1 MRDPVTQLLYP
12 VIMCGGAGSRLW
24 PASRPSRPKQFIPLA
39 GNRSLFQETAMRVAG
54 LAEGGGRLI
63 VVAGVGHRTWIV
75 DQLEEIGIEAQL
87 LLEPEA
93 RDSAAAMAAAA
104 AWTQQRDPDGV
115 NAFVASDHHIPDHE
129 AFRQAV
135 RVAAAEAATAGRI
148 VTLGVRPTEPSS
160 AYGYIK
166 PQGEGLSAVA
176 AFVEKPDTDT
186 AARHVA
192 AGYLWNS
199 GNFIVGATTLVDEL
213 RLHAPAV
220 EAAARAALPDGGGSI
235 LTLGPAF
242 GGAPKISIDYAVMEH
257 TRRAAVLPVDFAWS
271 DLGAWDAIH
280 ATGEGDFGMHV
291 LEDAEGCLVRAPEGV
306 MVAALGVRNLAI
318 VAERDAIL
326 VCDLSRSQE
335 VKRVVE
341 RLRATAPQHLDFDQP
356 APETLEAGAGRLA
369 DWLRLRALPLWAA
382 MGQTADG
389 TFVQAIS
396 ADGRAFAGMRHLRV
410 QARQIQAFAEAGRLG
425 WTGPWRRCVNLGLA
439 RLFADHLE
447 AGGTWRATLTADGA
461 PLDEPASADDLA
473 VVLTALAAARAVGA
487 DHDDLD
493 ARAAALRDG
502 LAAGN
507 ADLRLLEASL
517 AWEVAGG
524 DRTWVELTDSLSG
537 QAPAAHA
544 PGGAGSDFERAWLL
558 ARTGARRRDPALLRA
573 ALELNARGRFGVN
586 EGRQVVADAAGPDGA
601 PDGSRRRL
609 RAQADWLRSTLILS
623 ETAGDGDRGALLQD
637 AAAAQRAVWTFLT
650 PDGLWCDRLDP
661 SHSPPR
667 HPASALSL
675 HRLVA
680 CLGQLAATA
689 EHTGLRGIETA
700 PLA

>member
-1 MRDPVTQLLYP
+1 MTQLLYP

-63 VVAGVGHRTWIV
+63 VVAGVGHRVWIV

-104 AWTQQRDPDGV
+104 AWTLQRDPDGV

-135 RVAAAEAATAGRI
+135 RTAAAEAATAGRI

-176 AFVEKPDTDT
+176 AFVEKPDTET

-199 GNFIVGATTLVDEL
+199 GNFIVGAGTLVDEM

-356 APETLEAGAGRLA
+356 APETLEAGAARLA

-382 MGQTADG
+382 MGQTPDG

-439 RLFADHLE
+439 RLFADYLD
-447 AGGTWRATLTADGA
+447 AGGAWRATLTADGA

-493 ARAAALRDG
+493 ARAVALRDG
-502 LAAGN
+502 LAAAGN

-517 AWEVAGG
+517 AWEAASG
-524 DRTWVELTDSLSG
+524 DGAWADLTDRLTSAQTFADS
-537 QAPAAHA
+537 AS
-544 PGGAGSDFERAWLL
+544 GGAGADFEQAWLL
-558 ARTGARRRDPALLRA
+558 ARTGAGRGDPALLRA
-573 ALELNARGRFGVN
+573 ALDLNTRGRSGVN
-586 EGRQVVADAAGPDGA
+586 EGRQVVADAAGPDGG

-609 RAQADWLRSTLILS
+609 RAQADWLRSALILS
-623 ETAGDGDRGALLQD
+623 ETAGDGDRGALLED

-650 PDGLWCDRLDP
+650 PDGLWCDRLDL
-661 SHSPPR
+661 SQTPPR

-689 EHTGLRGIETA
+689 QHAGLRGIEIA